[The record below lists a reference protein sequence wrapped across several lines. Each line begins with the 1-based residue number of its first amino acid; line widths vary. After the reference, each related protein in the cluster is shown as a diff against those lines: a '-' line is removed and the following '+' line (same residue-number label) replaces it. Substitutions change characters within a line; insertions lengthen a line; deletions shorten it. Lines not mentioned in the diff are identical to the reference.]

1 MGSLV
6 FVHGIGVRAPTDGG
20 KHPLDATCQAI
31 EWELYLKK
39 IEWKLIK
46 CVWGDDLGARL
57 PANAKSIPK
66 PRGRL
71 GVAAL
76 PDDPAGLWEILLNDP
91 TFELRAL
98 AAMPAG
104 GIGVAPL
111 GPPGVRPAWVDLQQ
125 RLAAGIQPTEAL
137 EKQLKRFAVQDCYR
151 RAVAEV
157 QADPAVAAAI
167 MSPEAPRAIARA
179 IVARTLRIALQE
191 GIPVPGLD
199 DVEAIVS
206 DTEQLLRPAQLG
218 GIGDWA
224 GSVLLGWGT
233 SWGARRRDTLSTQ
246 ATPIAG
252 DVIYYQAHGDRIRE
266 RIRTVIAEA
275 PEPVAV
281 LAHSLGGVA
290 TAEVLCETPA
300 LRQRVKKFITA
311 GSQPSYFYEI
321 DSLRTLPF
329 GQPLPADFPDWLN
342 FWDPR
347 DFLSFLVAP
356 VFAGG
361 GARTD
366 VEIKSGLPFPAS
378 HSGYWRQLTTW
389 NEVKDF
395 LAG

>member
-1 MGSLV
+1 M
-6 FVHGIGVRAPTDGG
+6 
-20 KHPLDATCQAI
+20 
-31 EWELYLKK
+31 
-39 IEWKLIK
+39 
-46 CVWGDDLGARL
+46 
-57 PANAKSIPK
+57 
-66 PRGRL
+66 
-71 GVAAL
+71 
-76 PDDPAGLWEILLNDP
+76 
-91 TFELRAL
+91 
-98 AAMPAG
+98 
-104 GIGVAPL
+104 
-111 GPPGVRPAWVDLQQ
+111 
-125 RLAAGIQPTEAL
+125 
-137 EKQLKRFAVQDCYR
+137 
-151 RAVAEV
+151 
-157 QADPAVAAAI
+157 
-167 MSPEAPRAIARA
+167 
-179 IVARTLRIALQE
+179 
-191 GIPVPGLD
+191 
-199 DVEAIVS
+199 
-206 DTEQLLRPAQLG
+206 
-218 GIGDWA
+218 
-224 GSVLLGWGT
+224 
-233 SWGARRRDTLSTQ
+233 
-246 ATPIAG
+246 
-252 DVIYYQAHGDRIRE
+252 
-266 RIRTVIAEA
+266 IAEA

-281 LAHSLGGVA
+281 LAHSLGEVA